1 MGRKK
6 GKRKDFRI
14 AWVVAGL
21 VLVSV
26 TGYGEPTNYTYNYDW
41 WGDPV
46 QSPDAYRVT
55 AYLTG
60 ASLGIGVFRTPQGLF
75 VKDNL
80 VYICDSGNNR
90 IVVIEVKDE
99 VKENNVYEVKNI
111 FTSFLINEKESAL
124 NYPTDLFVTGEG
136 DIYIADMNNQ
146 RILRLDSEWNYKS
159 AVLKPVD
166 QTFDPAADFLPNKLV
181 VDFAGRIFVKA
192 VNINKGFLEFDDG
205 GNFVGYMGAINV
217 VVDPI
222 DYIWKRIATRAQR
235 ARMDLFVPT
244 EYSNVC
250 LDHEGFLYAVNDVTA
265 VDTYA
270 GSGRPEFL
278 QPVRRLNSMGQD
290 ILIRNGSIDPFG
302 DNQWSVNSSGING
315 PSRFIDVAAFD
326 NDSYACFDQTRG
338 RIFVYD
344 FQGNL
349 LYAFGGVGNR
359 EGYFLLPSAIAA
371 MGYSLFALDAR
382 TAALTRFEFTGYGKL
397 INDALVQY
405 RSGRYED
412 SAAAWEQVL
421 KVNGNY
427 ELAYIGIG
435 RAALRQGDYK
445 KAMEYYKLK
454 YYDTGYG
461 KAFQKYRKQWV
472 EKNLWKI
479 LLILGIVIIM
489 PSLVKR
495 VSKFVKEIREA

>member
-1 MGRKK
+1 MGKSRR
-6 GKRKDFRI
+6 GNYRI
-14 AWVVAGL
+14 GCIAAGL
-21 VLVSV
+21 IWITAGV
-26 TGYGEPTNYTYNYDW
+26 YGDATNYTYNYDY
-41 WGDPV
+41 WGDV
-46 QSPDAYRVT
+46 IESPDSYRVS

-60 ASLGIGVFRTPQGLF
+60 ASLGIGVFRIPQGLF

-80 VYICDSGNNR
+80 LYICDSGNNR
-90 IVVIEVKDE
+90 IVVIEVK
-99 VKENNVYEVKNI
+99 KNNIYEVKKI
-111 FTSFLINEKESAL
+111 FTSLLIDEKESFL
-124 NYPTDLFVTGEG
+124 NYPTDLFVSGEG

-146 RILRLDSEWNYKS
+146 RILQLDKDWNYKS
-159 AVLKPVD
+159 VVLKPVD
-166 QTFDPAADFLPNKLV
+166 QTFDPDADFFPNKLA

-192 VNINKGFLEFDDG
+192 VNINKGFMEFDDT

-217 VVDPI
+217 VVDPV
-222 DYIWKRIATRAQR
+222 DYIWKRIATQAQR
-235 ARMDLFVPT
+235 VRMDLFVPT
-244 EYSNVC
+244 EYSNIAI
-250 LDHEGFLYAVNDVTA
+250 DHEGFLYAVNDLTA
-265 VDTYA
+265 ADTYTEI
-270 GSGRPEFL
+270 SREFL
-278 QPVRRLNSMGQD
+278 HPVRRLNSMGKD
-290 ILIRNGSIDPFG
+290 ILIRNGSDYPIG
-302 DNQWSVNSSGING
+302 DNQWSFSSSGING

-359 EGYFLLPSAIAA
+359 EGYFILPSAIAV
-371 MGYSLFALDAR
+371 MGYTIFALDAR
-382 TAALTRFEFTGYGKL
+382 TAALTCFEFTRYGEM
-397 INDALVQY
+397 INNALVQY
-405 RSGRYED
+405 RSGRYDD

-454 YYDTGYG
+454 YYHVGYG

-472 EKNLWKI
+472 EENLWKI
-479 LLILGIVIIM
+479 LLILGIAVIM
-489 PSLVKR
+489 PSFVKK
-495 VSKFVKEIREA
+495 VFKLAKEIREA